1 MIENITIMVRTRG
14 LRRAL
19 NRVLGQALGREV
31 GGDEEQ
37 APERQRPTASVRRQ
51 RAAAAIVENTNEP
64 MHDDAVDEAHE
75 EHMEDVPA
83 DSEGFPG
90 GPHDISV
97 LISYADHVAAKVWAG
112 EERPELKLA
121 SHGRKVEKIGRP
133 PPEVEVLLAN
143 TGLTSLI
150 TCSLETGDRGLL
162 SAFVERWH
170 KETSS
175 FHLPIGEFSIT
186 LDDVASLLHLPI
198 IGAFHTYD
206 ALDVKEAVDMLVD
219 LVGVSFQEALE
230 ETQQCRGPSVRLA

>member
-1 MIENITIMVRTRG
+1 M
-14 LRRAL
+14 
-19 NRVLGQALGREV
+19 
-31 GGDEEQ
+31 
-37 APERQRPTASVRRQ
+37 
-51 RAAAAIVENTNEP
+51 
-64 MHDDAVDEAHE
+64 
-75 EHMEDVPA
+75 
-83 DSEGFPG
+83 
-90 GPHDISV
+90 
-97 LISYADHVAAKVWAG
+97 
-112 EERPELKLA
+112 KLA

-143 TGLTSLI
+143 TSLTSLI

-206 ALDVKEAVDMLVD
+206 ALDVKEVVDILVD

-230 ETQQCRGPSVRLA
+230 ETRQCRGPSVRLTWLRNIYETKCKNKQWTFAARAYLLHLVGCTIFANKSSTLINVVFLDAFL